1 MTHQLATHHHA
12 PQQSFRYPGRRPAA
26 ADFLM
31 LTTMYAPPR
40 LPEPPLERERLLDRL
55 AAGVRETPLT
65 LVSGP
70 AGSGKTTLAGSW
82 ITRPGVPWRVVWLTL
97 SEATGS
103 PEEFWFFVTEAL
115 GRAGVDLPH
124 SSRVAGMSPA
134 GEGFVIRLATDLLER
149 EEPVVLVLDEVE
161 RLTDPAVPAQL
172 ELLMRLAGL
181 SLRLVLLSRVDP
193 LLPMQRYRMAG
204 AVTEIRTADLAF
216 TTKEAG
222 ELLLR
227 CGVHL
232 SRASLAALVNR
243 TEGWAA
249 GLQLAALTRSHLPS
263 AERDAE
269 TDEWLIG
276 VHDANLAE
284 YLTRE
289 VLDAQPPH
297 LRDFLL
303 RTSVLELVSAELA
316 EELTGEPG
324 AAMALLTLVRGNILT
339 EAVGDLSGCY
349 RAHPLLRELLRA
361 QLAYRS
367 PELVPELHL
376 RAARWFA
383 RAGMLVQAVS
393 HYGAAGR
400 WEEAAEMVVDGV
412 LIVEALRPST
422 PALVQRLADMPEGTP
437 GIPASVVR
445 AAVALGRG
453 ADLPAGDDALHGV
466 EQPPTGVLSPRLDV
480 AVAATRLAS
489 ASTRADPEETLA
501 RATRAADALS
511 ALAAE
516 AAGSGPAF
524 AAVPQEHAD
533 LLSLLLSAKGAAQL
547 SMGEL
552 AAASLTLAAAVG
564 SCTEAGFLP
573 EQLVNLSRLALA
585 EALQGHL
592 HRAGELVDAATLLA
606 QEQSVGAVV
615 QLPPALVAAESWATI
630 ERDDVEAGR
639 TALLHPMT
647 PVEPEEQVVIDAL
660 LAVLWSRADR
670 ARGAYDAALASLT
683 RPGPG
688 PAWLQ
693 DLLVQERVAVHLA
706 AGRAE
711 EALSAAQ
718 ATDEGRAEPRSP
730 RASVVLGRAGLGLG
744 DVGVATLLDPAA
756 IERDDDTPLDVQV
769 EAWLVKAQARLAA
782 GDRGHAVSALRRGV
796 RLARGESLRR
806 PVRDAAPEV
815 RRVLRTEASLAG
827 AAAWL
832 GRSPGP
838 PTGTRLVPLPGGG
851 EGKPGTIIV
860 DPLSARETEVLRH
873 LADLLT
879 TEEVAATMFVSVNTV
894 KSHIRSIL
902 RKLSVSRRNE
912 AIRRARE
919 LQVI

>member
-1 MTHQLATHHHA
+1 
-12 PQQSFRYPGRRPAA
+12 
-26 ADFLM
+26 M

-40 LPEPPLERERLLDRL
+40 LPEPPVVRERLLDRL
-55 AAGVRETPLT
+55 AAGVRDTPLT

-82 ITRPGVPWRVVWLTL
+82 MTRPGVPWRVVWLTL

-103 PEEFWFFVTEAL
+103 PEEFWFFVAEAL

-134 GEGFVIRLATDLLER
+134 GEGLVIHLATDLLDR

-193 LLPMQRYRMAG
+193 LLPLQRYRMAG

-227 CGVHL
+227 SDVHL
-232 SRASLAALVNR
+232 SRASLTALVHR

-249 GLQLAALTRSHLPS
+249 GLQLVALTRRHRPS
-263 AERDAE
+263 TERDAG
-269 TDEWLIG
+269 TDEWLVG
-276 VHDANLAE
+276 AQDANLAE

-303 RTSVLELVSAELA
+303 RTSILELVSAELA

-324 AAMALLTLVRGNILT
+324 ATMALLTLVRSNILT

-361 QLAYRS
+361 HLAYRS

-383 RAGMLVQAVS
+383 RAGMVVQAVS
-393 HYGAAGR
+393 HYGAAGS
-400 WEEAAEMVVDGV
+400 WEEAAEMVVDSM

-437 GIPASVVR
+437 GVPASVVR
-445 AAVALGRG
+445 AAVALGR
-453 ADLPAGDDALHGV
+453 ADLPACEDALDGV
-466 EQPPTGVLSPRLDV
+466 EQPATGVLSARLDV

-501 RATRAADALS
+501 CVTRTEQALT
-511 ALAAE
+511 ALAADG
-516 AAGSGPAF
+516 AGSRPTA
-524 AAVPQEHAD
+524 AAVPHEPAD

-547 SMGEL
+547 SVGEL
-552 AAASLTLAAAVG
+552 GAASVTLSAAVG

-585 EALQGHL
+585 E
-592 HRAGELVDAATLLA
+592 
-606 QEQSVGAVV
+606 
-615 QLPPALVAAESWATI
+615 
-630 ERDDVEAGR
+630 
-639 TALLHPMT
+639 
-647 PVEPEEQVVIDAL
+647 
-660 LAVLWSRADR
+660 
-670 ARGAYDAALASLT
+670 
-683 RPGPG
+683 
-688 PAWLQ
+688 
-693 DLLVQERVAVHLA
+693 
-706 AGRAE
+706 
-711 EALSAAQ
+711 
-718 ATDEGRAEPRSP
+718 
-730 RASVVLGRAGLGLG
+730 
-744 DVGVATLLDPAA
+744 
-756 IERDDDTPLDVQV
+756 
-769 EAWLVKAQARLAA
+769 
-782 GDRGHAVSALRRGV
+782 
-796 RLARGESLRR
+796 
-806 PVRDAAPEV
+806 
-815 RRVLRTEASLAG
+815 
-827 AAAWL
+827 
-832 GRSPGP
+832 
-838 PTGTRLVPLPGGG
+838 
-851 EGKPGTIIV
+851 
-860 DPLSARETEVLRH
+860 
-873 LADLLT
+873 
-879 TEEVAATMFVSVNTV
+879 
-894 KSHIRSIL
+894 
-902 RKLSVSRRNE
+902 
-912 AIRRARE
+912 
-919 LQVI
+919 

>member
-1 MTHQLATHHHA
+1 M
-12 PQQSFRYPGRRPAA
+12 
-26 ADFLM
+26 
-31 LTTMYAPPR
+31 
-40 LPEPPLERERLLDRL
+40 
-55 AAGVRETPLT
+55 
-65 LVSGP
+65 
-70 AGSGKTTLAGSW
+70 
-82 ITRPGVPWRVVWLTL
+82 TRPGVPWRVVWLTL

-115 GRAGVDLPH
+115 ARAGVDLPH
-124 SSRVAGMSPA
+124 SSGVAGMSPA

-172 ELLMRLAGL
+172 ELLTRLAGV

-204 AVTEIRTADLAF
+204 TVTEIRTADLAF
-216 TTKEAG
+216 TTKEAA

-227 CGVHL
+227 SDVHL
-232 SRASLAALVNR
+232 SRASLRALVER

-324 AAMALLTLVRGNILT
+324 AAMALLTLVRRNILT

-393 HYGAAGR
+393 HYGAAGS

-412 LIVEALRPST
+412 LIAEALRPST
-422 PALVQRLADMPEGTP
+422 PALVQRLADMPQGTP

-445 AAVALGRG
+445 AAVALGR
-453 ADLPAGDDALHGV
+453 ADLPACDDALHGV
-466 EQPPTGVLSPRLDV
+466 EQPPTGVLPPRLDV

-501 RATRAADALS
+501 CATRAEDALS
-511 ALAAE
+511 ALASM
-516 AAGSGPAF
+516 AAGPGTAAPA
-524 AAVPQEHAD
+524 VHEDHAD
-533 LLSLLLSAKGAAQL
+533 LFSLLLSAKGAAQL
-547 SMGEL
+547 SVGDL
-552 AAASLTLAAAVG
+552 DAAAHTLSAAVG

-592 HRAGELVDAATLLA
+592 QRAGELVDAATQLA
-606 QEQSVGAVV
+606 QDQSGETVV
-615 QLPPALVAAESWATI
+615 QLPPALVAAEAWTAI

-639 TALLHPMT
+639 TALLHPMS
-647 PVEPEEQVVIDAL
+647 PQEPEEQVVMDAL

-683 RPGPG
+683 RPGSG

-693 DLLVQERVAVHLA
+693 DLLAQERVAVHLA
-706 AGRAE
+706 AGRPE
-711 EALSAAQ
+711 EALRAAL
-718 ATDEGRAEPRSP
+718 ATDEGLAGPRSP
-730 RASVVLGRAGLGLG
+730 RASVVLARAGLGQG
-744 DVGVATLLDPAA
+744 DAGVATLLDPAA
-756 IERDDDTPLDVQV
+756 IERADHTPLDVQV

-815 RRVLRTEASLAG
+815 RRVLRAEASLAG
-827 AAAWL
+827 AVAWL

-838 PTGTRLVPLPGGG
+838 PTGSRPVPIPGGG
-851 EGKPGTIIV
+851 EGEPGAIIV

>member
-1 MTHQLATHHHA
+1 M
-12 PQQSFRYPGRRPAA
+12 
-26 ADFLM
+26 
-31 LTTMYAPPR
+31 
-40 LPEPPLERERLLDRL
+40 
-55 AAGVRETPLT
+55 
-65 LVSGP
+65 
-70 AGSGKTTLAGSW
+70 
-82 ITRPGVPWRVVWLTL
+82 
-97 SEATGS
+97 
-103 PEEFWFFVTEAL
+103 
-115 GRAGVDLPH
+115 
-124 SSRVAGMSPA
+124 
-134 GEGFVIRLATDLLER
+134 
-149 EEPVVLVLDEVE
+149 
-161 RLTDPAVPAQL
+161 
-172 ELLMRLAGL
+172 L

-227 CGVHL
+227 CDVHL
-232 SRASLAALVNR
+232 SRASLAALVKR

-263 AERDAE
+263 TERDAE

-393 HYGAAGR
+393 HYGAAGS

-453 ADLPAGDDALHGV
+453 ADLPASDDALHGV

-501 RATRAADALS
+501 CATRAEDALT

-516 AAGSGPAF
+516 AAGSGPVA

-552 AAASLTLAAAVG
+552 AAASLTLSAAVG

-592 HRAGELVDAATLLA
+592 HRAGELVDAATQLA
-606 QEQSVGAVV
+606 QEQSAEAVV
-615 QLPPALVAAESWATI
+615 QLPPALVAAESWTTI

-660 LAVLWSRADR
+660 LAVLWARADR

-706 AGRAE
+706 AGRPE
-711 EALSAAQ
+711 EALQ
-718 ATDEGRAEPRSP
+718 R
-730 RASVVLGRAGLGLG
+730 RAGHGRGAGGAEEPACVRRPGARWSGAGGRRRRHAAGPSG
-744 DVGVATLLDPAA
+744 DRARGRHAAGCPGRGVAG
-756 IERDDDTPLDVQV
+756 Q
-769 EAWLVKAQARLAA
+769 
-782 GDRGHAVSALRRGV
+782 G
-796 RLARGESLRR
+796 
-806 PVRDAAPEV
+806 
-815 RRVLRTEASLAG
+815 
-827 AAAWL
+827 
-832 GRSPGP
+832 PGP
-838 PTGTRLVPLPGGG
+838 
-851 EGKPGTIIV
+851 
-860 DPLSARETEVLRH
+860 AR
-873 LADLLT
+873 
-879 TEEVAATMFVSVNTV
+879 
-894 KSHIRSIL
+894 
-902 RKLSVSRRNE
+902 RR
-912 AIRRARE
+912 
-919 LQVI
+919 

>member
-1 MTHQLATHHHA
+1 
-12 PQQSFRYPGRRPAA
+12 
-26 ADFLM
+26 M

-40 LPEPPLERERLLDRL
+40 RAEPPLVRERLVERL
-55 AAGVRETPLT
+55 AAGVRDTPLT

-82 ITRPGVPWRVVWLTL
+82 MTRPGVPWRVVWLTL

-149 EEPVVLVLDEVE
+149 EEPVVVVLDEVE

-181 SLRLVLLSRVDP
+181 NLRLLLLSRVDP

-216 TTKEAG
+216 TTNEAG
-222 ELLLR
+222 DLLLR
-227 CGVHL
+227 CDVHL
-232 SRASLAALVNR
+232 SRASLTALVTR

-249 GLQLAALTRSHLPS
+249 GLQLAALTRSHVAS
-263 AERDAE
+263 TERDGE

-324 AAMALLTLVRGNILT
+324 AAMALLTLVRSNILT
-339 EAVGDLSGCY
+339 EAVGDVAGCY

-367 PELVPELHL
+367 PELVPELHV

-383 RAGMLVQAVS
+383 RAGMVLQAVS
-393 HYGAAGR
+393 HYGAAGS

-412 LIVEALRPST
+412 LIAEALRPST

-445 AAVALGRG
+445 AAVALGR
-453 ADLPAGDDALHGV
+453 ADLPACDDALHGV
-466 EQPPTGVLSPRLDV
+466 EQPPTGGLSPRLDV

-501 RATRAADALS
+501 CATRAEDALT

-516 AAGSGPAF
+516 TAGSGPAA

-547 SMGEL
+547 SVGEL
-552 AAASLTLAAAVG
+552 GAASLTLSAAVG

-592 HRAGELVDAATLLA
+592 HRAGELVDAANQLA
-606 QEQSVGAVV
+606 LEQSAEAVV
-615 QLPPALVAAESWATI
+615 QMPPALVAAESWTAI
-630 ERDDVEAGR
+630 ERDDVEVGR

-660 LAVLWSRADR
+660 LAILWSRADR

-688 PAWLQ
+688 PSWLR

-706 AGRAE
+706 AGRPE

-718 ATDEGRAEPRSP
+718 PTDGGPAEPRSP
-730 RASVVLGRAGLGLG
+730 RASVVLARAGLELG
-744 DVGVATLLDPAA
+744 DAGVATLLDPAA
-756 IERDDDTPLDVQV
+756 IERGDDMPMDVQV

-782 GDRGHAVSALRRGV
+782 GDRGHAVSALRRGL

-815 RRVLRTEASLAG
+815 RRVLRTETSLAG

-851 EGKPGTIIV
+851 EGTPGAIIV

>member
-12 PQQSFRYPGRRPAA
+12 PQQTFRFPGRRPAA

-40 LPEPPLERERLLDRL
+40 LPEPPLVRERLLDRL

-82 ITRPGVPWRVVWLTL
+82 MTRPGVPWRVVWLTL

-227 CGVHL
+227 CDVHL

-263 AERDAE
+263 TERDAE

-383 RAGMLVQAVS
+383 RTGMLVQAVS
-393 HYGAAGR
+393 HYGAAGS

-453 ADLPAGDDALHGV
+453 ADLPASDDALHGV

-501 RATRAADALS
+501 CATRAEDALT

-516 AAGSGPAF
+516 AAGSGPVA

-547 SMGEL
+547 CMGEL
-552 AAASLTLAAAVG
+552 AAASLTLSAAVG

-592 HRAGELVDAATLLA
+592 HRAGELVDAATQLA
-606 QEQSVGAVV
+606 QEQSAEAVV
-615 QLPPALVAAESWATI
+615 QLPPALVAAEVLDHH
-630 ERDDVEAGR
+630 RAGR
-639 TALLHPMT
+639 RRGRPDGPAAPDDTGGAGGAGRHRRPAGRA
-647 PVEPEEQVVIDAL
+647 VVT
-660 LAVLWSRADR
+660 R
-670 ARGAYDAALASLT
+670 

-688 PAWLQ
+688 C
-693 DLLVQERVAVHLA
+693 VR
-706 AGRAE
+706 R
-711 EALSAAQ
+711 
-718 ATDEGRAEPRSP
+718 
-730 RASVVLGRAGLGLG
+730 RAG
-744 DVGVATLLDPAA
+744 VADPARA
-756 IERDDDTPLDVQV
+756 G
-769 EAWLVKAQARLAA
+769 ARLAA
-782 GDRGHAVSALRRGV
+782 GPPRAGARGRPPRGRATGGGAQRRAGHGRGAGGAEEPACVRRPGARWSGAGGRRRRHAAGPGGDRARGRHAAGRPGRGVAGQGPGPARRRGPG
-796 RLARGESLRR
+796 ARGER
-806 PVRDAAPEV
+806 PAARHP
-815 RRVLRTEASLAG
+815 AG
-827 AAAWL
+827 A
-832 GRSPGP
+832 R
-838 PTGTRLVPLPGGG
+838 R
-851 EGKPGTIIV
+851 
-860 DPLSARETEVLRH
+860 
-873 LADLLT
+873 
-879 TEEVAATMFVSVNTV
+879 VAATPGPRRGTGGPPDPAHRGVPGGRPPRGSAGARGRPPAPGWSRYRAAARGSRT
-894 KSHIRSIL
+894 RSSST
-902 RKLSVSRRNE
+902 R
-912 AIRRARE
+912 
-919 LQVI
+919 